1 MKKVILSAVASSL
14 LVAADLPY
22 NIFVG
27 SYSNSSDSAIKPLLK
42 RVQDG
47 LDGKNYADS
56 IKVLDRSSGKYHVVV
71 VETKPMSNAM
81 AKSILRDVKSIKGDA
96 YMMVNKEGSS
106 FETASYNNSEDMG
119 SNLSEDPV
127 VVTSVVEEVA
137 NPVTTDMPVASV
149 SQVVTLNDA
158 VKRLLAENPLFQE
171 RVSNYMKVGK
181 DTQIANAAYYPV
193 LDVTGS
199 YGTEHR
205 RHRGPDGN
213 RDGSG
218 EVGQIGVV
226 LTGNIYNGGADANRI
241 DQENARLNSAAYDVA
256 QQADRLSL
264 KMVEAYLEV
273 LKNKQ
278 LFDISTESVKS
289 HQNIYEQIKSRTD
302 SGFGRISEEKQAG
315 SRLSLAQT
323 NLLSQQND
331 YEASLA
337 TFNKLYGEIVQ
348 PSNLTTPVF
357 ELDLPNTEEEVY
369 NIAMRCNPAV
379 LLQDSNIKIAEFGYE
394 GTSAAFKPKIDF
406 EASASYGEDDVYGA
420 RSKDERYAA
429 LLKLRYNLYN
439 KGADKLTRE
448 KAQVNIQSEQQNMD
462 SVKRDLVESL
472 KFSWQTYVLTQKK
485 MDYINNHLEY
495 AQSTLSTYADEFRL
509 GRRDLINL
517 LDAETEYYNAVKEKI
532 NAEHDL
538 LFSKYRLLDNMGV
551 LADSFESGFS
561 KKYIQGVCSLAQTS
575 K

>member
-1 MKKVILSAVASSL
+1 MKKVILSAVASSM

-27 SYSNSSDSAIKPLLK
+27 SYSNPSDSDIKPL
-42 RVQDG
+42 VQKLQNG
-47 LDGKNYADS
+47 LDGKNYSES
-56 IKVLDRSSGKYHVVV
+56 IRVLDRASGKYHVVV
-71 VETKPMSNAM
+71 IETQPMSNAM
-81 AKSILRDVKSIKGDA
+81 AKSILKDVKSIKADA
-96 YMMVNKEGSS
+96 YMLVNKDGVSS
-106 FETASYNNSEDMG
+106 DFTAHNHSNDMGENSAEVSVAMEDMPET
-119 SNLSEDPV
+119 NNNVQAPM
-127 VVTSVVEEVA
+127 VA
-137 NPVTTDMPVASV
+137 ETKI
-149 SQVVTLNDA
+149 VTLNDA
-158 VKRLLAENPLFQE
+158 IKRLLAENPSFQE
-171 RVSNYMKVGK
+171 RVYNYMKVGK
-181 DTQIANAAYYPV
+181 DTAIADAAYYPV

-205 RHRGPDGN
+205 RQRSAQGN

-218 EVGQIGVV
+218 EVGQIGIV

-273 LKNKQ
+273 IRNKQ
-278 LFDISTESVKS
+278 LFDIAVESVKS
-289 HQNIYEQIKSRTD
+289 HENIYDQIKSRTD
-302 SGFGRISEEKQAG
+302 SGFGRASEEKQAG

-323 NLLSQQND
+323 NMLSQQND

-357 ELDLPNTEEEVY
+357 GLDLPSTEEEVY
-369 NIAMRCNPAV
+369 NIAMRCNPSV
-379 LLQDSNIKIAEFGYE
+379 LLQDSNIKIAEFGFE
-394 GTSAAFKPKIDF
+394 GTSAAFKPKVDF
-406 EASASYGEDDVYGA
+406 EASASYGEDDVFGS
-420 RSKDERYAA
+420 RTKDERYAA

-448 KAQVNIQSEQQNMD
+448 KAQVNIQSEQQIMD
-462 SVKRDLVESL
+462 TVKRDLVESL
-472 KFSWQTYVLTQKK
+472 KFSWQTYTLTQKK

-495 AQSTLSTYADEFRL
+495 AQSTLSTYADEFRI

-561 KKYIQGVCSLAQTS
+561 KKYIQGVCTLSQAS